1 MLPFVGDN
9 LPYISTDSYIHV
21 SGRYACDSI
30 ILGWRYLPATASAE
44 RLVSRHLRTLN
55 DMKEKEEAQ
64 REVTNMSLL
73 EISVRLSR
81 QRVKIHSNAA
91 IYISQMSFEIR
102 ALRHKTSAG

>member
-44 RLVSRHLRTLN
+44 RGNKHELVG
-55 DMKEKEEAQ
+55 D
-64 REVTNMSLL
+64 
-73 EISVRLSR
+73 IR
-81 QRVKIHSNAA
+81 Q
-91 IYISQMSFEIR
+91 
-102 ALRHKTSAG
+102 T